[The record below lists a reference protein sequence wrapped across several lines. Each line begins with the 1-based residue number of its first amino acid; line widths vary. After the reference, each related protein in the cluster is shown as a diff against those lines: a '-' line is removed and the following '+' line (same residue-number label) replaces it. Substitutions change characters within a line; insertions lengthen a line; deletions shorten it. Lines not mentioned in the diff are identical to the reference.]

1 MEIDKIKQIIES
13 IMFAV
18 GRDISVEEL
27 SSVLE
32 LTPENV
38 QEIIENMKA
47 QFEEQGRGIEIIKV
61 NNGYQLCSKKE
72 NYEYIY
78 QIIDKRNKPNLS
90 QAALETLAI
99 IAYNPKITRAEIET
113 IRGVNSDGTIYKLL
127 DHNLIEDAGRLDA
140 PGRPTTYQTTKEFLR
155 MFGYTSLEELPEL
168 PRYKLDENRQIV
180 IDDII
185 EENVEE
191 NSKVQS
197 EIEENNVGADASVCP
212 KTEEINNETPMPERE
227 SLEESKEKKENDK
240 KLEE

>member
-1 MEIDKIKQIIES
+1 MEIEKIKQIIEG

-18 GRDISVEEL
+18 GREVSVKEL

-38 QEIIENMKA
+38 EEIIENMKIE
-47 QFEEQGRGIEIIKV
+47 FEEQGRGIEIIKV
-61 NNGYQLCSKKE
+61 ENGNYQLCSKKE
-72 NYEYIY
+72 IYDYIY

-140 PGRPTTYQTTKEFLR
+140 PGRPTTYKTTKEFLR
-155 MFGYTSLEELPEL
+155 MFGYTSLDDLPEL
-168 PRYKLDENRQIV
+168 PRYKLDENQQIV
-180 IDDII
+180 IDDLVD
-185 EENVEE
+185 ENVEE
-191 NSKVQS
+191 QQ
-197 EIEENNVGADASVCP
+197 EA
-212 KTEEINNETPMPERE
+212 PMPERE
-227 SLEESKEKKENDK
+227 EENLENTENNK
-240 KLEE
+240 QE

>member
-18 GRDISVEEL
+18 GRDVSINEL

-32 LTPENV
+32 LAPENV
-38 QEIIENMKA
+38 QEIVESMRTE
-47 QFEEQGRGIEIIKV
+47 FEEARRGVQIIKV
-61 NNGYQLCSKKE
+61 DNGYQLCSRKD

-140 PGRPTTYQTTKEFLR
+140 PGRPTMYQTTKEFLR
-155 MFGYTSLEELPEL
+155 LFGYTSLEELPEL
-168 PRYKLDENRQIV
+168 PRYKLDENQQIV
-180 IDDII
+180 IEDII
-185 EENVEE
+185 EET
-191 NSKVQS
+191 SS
-197 EIEENNVGADASVCP
+197 EA
-212 KTEEINNETPMPERE
+212 PMPERE
-227 SLEESKEKKENDK
+227 DEEEKIEN
-240 KLEE
+240 EE

>member
-18 GRDISVEEL
+18 GRDVSISEL

-32 LTPENV
+32 LAPENV
-38 QEIIENMKA
+38 QEIVESMRA
-47 QFEEQGRGIEIIKV
+47 EFEEAGRGVQIIKV
-61 NNGYQLCSKKE
+61 NNGYQLCSRKE

-99 IAYNPKITRAEIET
+99 IAYNPKITRAEIES

-140 PGRPTTYQTTKEFLR
+140 PGRPTMYQTTKEFLR
-155 MFGYTSLEELPEL
+155 LFGYTSLEELPEL
-168 PRYKLDENRQIV
+168 PRYKLDENQQIV
-180 IDDII
+180 IEDIM
-185 EENVEE
+185 E
-191 NSKVQS
+191 
-197 EIEENNVGADASVCP
+197 EENNEA
-212 KTEEINNETPMPERE
+212 PMPARE
-227 SLEESKEKKENDK
+227 DEEEKIEN
-240 KLEE
+240 EE

>member
-18 GRDISVEEL
+18 GRDVSINEL

-32 LTPENV
+32 LAPENV
-38 QEIIENMKA
+38 QEIIESMRTE
-47 QFEEQGRGIEIIKV
+47 FEEAGRGVQIIKV
-61 NNGYQLCSKKE
+61 NEGYQLCSKKE

-99 IAYNPKITRAEIET
+99 IAYNPKITRAEIES

-140 PGRPTTYQTTKEFLR
+140 PGRPTMYQTTKEFLR
-155 MFGYTSLEELPEL
+155 LFGYASLEELPEL
-168 PRYKLDENRQIV
+168 PRYKLDENQQIV
-180 IDDII
+180 IEDII
-185 EENVEE
+185 E
-191 NSKVQS
+191 
-197 EIEENNVGADASVCP
+197 P
-212 KTEEINNETPMPERE
+212 NEAPMPARE
-227 SLEESKEKKENDK
+227 DEEEKIEN
-240 KLEE
+240 EE

>member
-1 MEIDKIKQIIES
+1 MEIEKIKQIIES

-18 GRDISVEEL
+18 GRDIGINEL

-32 LTPENV
+32 LAPENV
-38 QEIIENMKA
+38 EEIIESMRA
-47 QFEEQGRGIEIIKV
+47 EFEEAGRGVQIIKV
-61 NNGYQLCSKKE
+61 NNGCQLCSRKE

-99 IAYNPKITRAEIET
+99 IAYNPKITRAEIES

-140 PGRPTTYQTTKEFLR
+140 PGRPTTYQVTKEFLR
-155 MFGYTSLEELPEL
+155 LFGYTSLEELPEL
-168 PRYKLDENRQIV
+168 PRYKLDENQQIV

-185 EENVEE
+185 EEDKKNEVKETSE
-191 NSKVQS
+191 APMPAME
-197 EIEENNVGADASVCP
+197 EIEEN
-212 KTEEINNETPMPERE
+212 
-227 SLEESKEKKENDK
+227 EKDNQE
-240 KLEE
+240 

>member
-18 GRDISVEEL
+18 GRDVSINEL

-32 LTPENV
+32 LAPENV
-38 QEIIENMKA
+38 QEIVESMRTE
-47 QFEEQGRGIEIIKV
+47 FEESGRGVQIIKV
-61 NNGYQLCSKKE
+61 NNGYQLCSRKE

-99 IAYNPKITRAEIET
+99 IAYNPKITRAEIES

-140 PGRPTTYQTTKEFLR
+140 PGRPTMYQTTKEFLR
-155 MFGYTSLEELPEL
+155 LFGYTSLEELPEL
-168 PRYKLDENRQIV
+168 PRYKLDENQQIV
-180 IDDII
+180 IEDII
-185 EENVEE
+185 EE
-191 NSKVQS
+191 
-197 EIEENNVGADASVCP
+197 
-212 KTEEINNETPMPERE
+212 TNEAPIPERE
-227 SLEESKEKKENDK
+227 DEEEKIEN
-240 KLEE
+240 EE

>member
-1 MEIDKIKQIIES
+1 MEIEKIKQIIES

-18 GRDISVEEL
+18 GRDISTKEL

-32 LTPENV
+32 MTPENIE
-38 QEIIENMKA
+38 EIIENMRVE
-47 QFEEQGRGIEIIKV
+47 FEEAKRGVQIIKV
-61 NNGYQLCSKKE
+61 NDGYQLCSRKE

-99 IAYNPKITRAEIET
+99 IAYNPKITRAEIES

-155 MFGYTSLEELPEL
+155 LFGYTSLEELPEL
-168 PRYKLDENRQIV
+168 PRYKLDENQQIV

-185 EENVEE
+185 EDKKDE
-191 NSKVQS
+191 Q
-197 EIEENNVGADASVCP
+197 
-212 KTEEINNETPMPERE
+212 ETDEAPIPERE
-227 SLEESKEKKENDK
+227 EIEKDNEGNKE
-240 KLEE
+240 

>member
-18 GRDISVEEL
+18 GRDVSVNEL

-32 LTPENV
+32 LAPENV
-38 QEIIENMKA
+38 IEIVESMRA
-47 QFEEQGRGIEIIKV
+47 EFEEAGRGVQIIKV
-61 NNGYQLCSKKE
+61 NDGYQLCSKKE

-99 IAYNPKITRAEIET
+99 IAYNPKITRAEIES

-140 PGRPTTYQTTKEFLR
+140 PGRPTMYQTTKEFLR
-155 MFGYTSLEELPEL
+155 LFGYTSLEELPEL
-168 PRYKLDENRQIV
+168 PRYKLDENQQIV
-180 IDDII
+180 IEDII
-185 EENVEE
+185 NES
-191 NSKVQS
+191 NS
-197 EIEENNVGADASVCP
+197 EA
-212 KTEEINNETPMPERE
+212 PMPERE
-227 SLEESKEKKENDK
+227 ETGENNEE
-240 KLEE
+240 

>member
-1 MEIDKIKQIIES
+1 MEIEKIKQIIES

-18 GRDISVEEL
+18 GRDVSINEL

-32 LTPENV
+32 LAPENV
-38 QEIIENMKA
+38 EEIIESMRA
-47 QFEEQGRGIEIIKV
+47 DFEEAGRGVQIIKV
-61 NNGYQLCSKKE
+61 NNGYQLCSRKE

-99 IAYNPKITRAEIET
+99 IAYNPKITRAEIES

-140 PGRPTTYQTTKEFLR
+140 PGRPTTYQVTKEFLR
-155 MFGYTSLEELPEL
+155 LFGYTSLEELPEL
-168 PRYKLDENRQIV
+168 PRYKLDENQQIV

-185 EENVEE
+185 EEDKKDEEEQNEAPIPERDELEE
-191 NSKVQS
+191 N
-197 EIEENNVGADASVCP
+197 
-212 KTEEINNETPMPERE
+212 
-227 SLEESKEKKENDK
+227 KE
-240 KLEE
+240 

>member
-1 MEIDKIKQIIES
+1 MELEKIKQIIEG

-18 GRDISVEEL
+18 GREVSVKEL

-38 QEIIENMKA
+38 EEIIENMKIE
-47 QFEEQGRGIEIIKV
+47 FEEQGRGIEIIKV
-61 NNGYQLCSKKE
+61 ENGNYQLCSKKE
-72 NYEYIY
+72 IYDYIY

-140 PGRPTTYQTTKEFLR
+140 PGRPTTYKTTKEFLR
-155 MFGYTSLEELPEL
+155 MFGYTSLDDLPEL
-168 PRYKLDENRQIV
+168 PRYKLDENQQIV
-180 IDDII
+180 IDDL
-185 EENVEE
+185 VEE
-191 NSKVQS
+191 KV
-197 EIEENNVGADASVCP
+197 EEQQEAP
-212 KTEEINNETPMPERE
+212 LPERE
-227 SLEESKEKKENDK
+227 EENLENTENNK
-240 KLEE
+240 QE